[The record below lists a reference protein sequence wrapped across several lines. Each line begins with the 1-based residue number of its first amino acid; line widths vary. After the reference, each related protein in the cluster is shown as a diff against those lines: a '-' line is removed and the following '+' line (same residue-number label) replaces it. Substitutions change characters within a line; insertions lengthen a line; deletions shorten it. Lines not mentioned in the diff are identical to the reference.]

1 MAGLAYTQV
10 RPPNYSPD
18 RLPETSFTCEDKV
31 SGSYYADV
39 EASCQLFHVC
49 VQVSELEVSI
59 LDSFVVKCFMSF
71 GLTSRNL
78 SSLSQKHHP
87 PFQWIHIPLISIS
100 VPGNFLFL
108 IPTHSQF
115 QDFHFLCPNDTVF
128 DQQHLVC
135 TNWFDVDCQQSL
147 TFFPHDFAFDKGR
160 PEDYHDYTDYKERPD
175 YDYEYADVD
184 SDHGTQ
190 TFLGFSQPA
199 SR

>member
-1 MAGLAYTQV
+1 MPALPAASMKLPLSLSIGLLAGMAYTQV

-49 VQVSELEVSI
+49 VQVSELE
-59 LDSFVVKCFMSF
+59 
-71 GLTSRNL
+71 
-78 SSLSQKHHP
+78 
-87 PFQWIHIPLISIS
+87 
-100 VPGNFLFL
+100 
-108 IPTHSQF
+108 F

-190 TFLGFSQPA
+190 TFF
-199 SR
+199 RF